1 MKSYLVSV
9 FSVVLLFAGCMSIDA
24 NAQTSATSA
33 QAHLAAAKAVANRPG
48 FNFSQEFE
56 VMCAE
61 PKAPAAPA
69 SAASTAPATR
79 KIPPRSQW
87 YAEPRKVFDNLYYVG
102 SSNENNQA
110 IWAVTT
116 SDGIVLIDTGYEY
129 SVAELVTNGLKKLG
143 QDPARLKY
151 VILAHAHAHS
161 FFGSTYLQKT
171 YPQARFIMS
180 EADWN
185 VLAKSTE
192 PAELKPK
199 KDMVATDGM
208 KLTLGDTTLTLYITP
223 GHTPGTISTLVPLK
237 DGNQRHLGYVL
248 GGRGWTE
255 EEAGVRYFPNEQ
267 TALKTWIASIKRF
280 QGIAAKAGA
289 DVFLAIH
296 PQHDHLFEKMD
307 ALQLR
312 RSRDPNA
319 AHPFVSKEAIQNHA
333 TVMTECME
341 AQLAWLAAGKS
352 D

>member
-1 MKSYLVSV
+1 MKSYLAPIV
-9 FSVVLLFAGCMSIDA
+9 FVAVLLSNA
-24 NAQTSATSA
+24 NAQDSASRA
-33 QAHLAAAKAVANRPG
+33 QTHVAAAKAVANLPG
-48 FNFSQEFE
+48 FNFSQQFE

-61 PKAPAAPA
+61 PKAPSAPVVAQPAARA
-69 SAASTAPATR
+69 ER
-79 KIPPRSQW
+79 KIPPRSEW

-116 SDGIVLIDTGYEY
+116 SEGIVLIDTGYEY

-143 QDPARLKY
+143 QDPAQIKY

-161 FFGSTYLQKT
+161 FFGSTYIQKT
-171 YPQARFIMS
+171 YPRARLIMS
-180 EADWN
+180 EADWD

-192 PAELKPK
+192 PAELKPR
-199 KDMVATDGM
+199 KDMAATDGM

-237 DGNQRHLGYVL
+237 DGNQKHLGYVL

-255 EEAGVRYFPNEQ
+255 QEAGVRYFSDEQ
-267 TALKTWIASIKRF
+267 TALRTWIASINRF
-280 QGIAAKAGA
+280 YGIAAKNGA

-296 PQHDHLFEKMD
+296 PQHDQLFEKMD
-307 ALQLR
+307 RLKLV

-319 AHPFVSKEAIQNHA
+319 PHPFVSKDAIKNHT
-333 TVMTECME
+333 TVMTECMQ
-341 AQLAWLAAGKS
+341 AQLAWLAASKS
-352 D
+352 N

>member
-1 MKSYLVSV
+1 MKSYLALV
-9 FSVVLLFAGCMSIDA
+9 FCGVLLFASWMSIDA
-24 NAQTSATSA
+24 NAQTSAATA
-33 QAHLAAAKAVANRPG
+33 QAHVAAARAVANLPG
-48 FNFSQEFE
+48 FNFSQQFD

-61 PKAPAAPA
+61 PKTPAAPA
-69 SAASTAPATR
+69 AAAPAAR
-79 KIPPRSQW
+79 ADREIPPRSQW

-116 SDGIVLIDTGYEY
+116 SDGIILIDTGYEY

-143 QDPARLKY
+143 HDPAQIKY

-161 FFGSTYLQKT
+161 FFGSTYIQKT
-171 YPQARFIMS
+171 YPRARLIMS

-199 KDMVATDGM
+199 KDMVATDSM

-237 DGNQRHLGYVL
+237 DGNQQHLGYVL

-255 EEAGVRYFPNEQ
+255 QEAGVRYFPDEQ

-280 QGIAAKAGA
+280 HGIAAKAGA

-307 ALQLR
+307 ALKSSR
-312 RSRDPNA
+312 ARDPKA
-319 AHPFVSKEAIQNHA
+319 PHPFVSKEAIQNHT

-341 AQLAWLAAGKS
+341 AQLAWRATGKS
-352 D
+352 N